1 VRGKRE
7 TPAQRAF
14 AAEHCDN
21 PRAIAEYL
29 NGALSTGD
37 PVLITKAIGE
47 MVRAQG
53 VTRFSQKAGLRRDN
67 LYRFNG
73 ESSPAF
79 DRVINVLQG
88 LDMHL
93 MVKPGRQLA
102 EMGQKAKGK

>member
-1 VRGKRE
+1 MRGKRE

-21 PRAIAEYL
+21 PRAIAKYL

-37 PVLITKAIGE
+37 PVLIMKAIGE

-73 ESSPAF
+73 ESSPTF

-102 EMGQKAKGK
+102 EIGQKAEGK